1 MFVKITQML
10 MKYIFCFL
18 ELEETYEPDLKT
30 NKRDMISLQKFLAP
44 YSALL
49 FLLEL
54 DPEASGME
62 MDFSIL
68 SCT

>member
-1 MFVKITQML
+1 ML

>member
-1 MFVKITQML
+1 MFVNITQML